1 MDRAMLPDMSNV
13 QLAHEREAVTTVR
26 SFVGGHWRDGGR
38 PSRDLNPAHP
48 SEAVSDVLQADANL
62 AGEAVEAAAA
72 AFTAWRGLPAPA
84 RGDILRKAADLL
96 EARASDVG
104 RDLTREEGKTLAEG
118 IGETRRAVQILRY
131 FAGQTLEPDGET
143 YPSHSAATFL
153 YARREPV
160 GVVSAITPWNFPIA
174 IPAWKIAPALS
185 YGNTVVWKPAELVPL
200 TALHLVQ
207 ALVDAGLPAG
217 VLNLVVGKGSEV
229 GSVLVTHP
237 AVQAITFTG
246 SNSVG
251 RALQRTA
258 IEHGKKV
265 QLELG
270 GKNPAVV
277 LDDAD
282 LDLAAEHVARGA
294 FLSAGQKCTATS
306 RVIVQESVLA
316 DFQERLAALANNWK
330 LGDPLETDTRVGPL
344 VSADQL
350 TTVSDYLAIARNE
363 GAHVL
368 AGGGRAEDLGDGY
381 YVKPTVLAGVGPES
395 RVVREEIFGPV
406 AAVLPAGSYQDAVRL
421 ANDTRYGLSA
431 SVFTNDLSR
440 ALRFADDIHAGVVK
454 INQESA
460 GVEFHVPF
468 GGMQESS
475 SGSREQGKAAREFF
489 TQWKTVYMDRLA

>member
-1 MDRAMLPDMSNV
+1 VSTL
-13 QLAHEREAVTTVR
+13 R
-26 SFVGGHWRDGGR
+26 SFVGGQWRDGVR
-38 PSRDLNPAHP
+38 TTADLNPARP
-48 SEAVSDVLQADANL
+48 SERVSEVLQADTGL
-62 AGEAVEAAAA
+62 AAEAVDAAAE
-72 AFTAWRGLPAPA
+72 AFAGWRSTPAPA
-84 RGDILRKAADLL
+84 RGEILRKAADLL
-96 EARASDVG
+96 EQRAAEVG
-104 RDLTREEGKTLAEG
+104 RDLTREEGKTVAEG

-131 FAGQTLEPDGET
+131 YSGQTLEPDGDT
-143 YPSHSAATFL
+143 YPSHSPATFL

-174 IPAWKIAPALS
+174 IPAWKIAPALA
-185 YGNTVVWKPAELVPL
+185 YGNSVVWKPAELVPL
-200 TALHLVQ
+200 TAVHFLQ
-207 ALVDAGLPAG
+207 ALVDAGLPEG
-217 VLNLVVGKGSEV
+217 VLNLVLGKGSEV
-229 GSVLVTHP
+229 GDVLVTHD

-246 SNSVG
+246 SNAVG
-251 RALQRTA
+251 RAMQRKA

-306 RVIVQESVLA
+306 RVVVQEAVLGS
-316 DFQERLAALANNWK
+316 FQERLAAIAESWK
-330 LGDPLETDTRVGPL
+330 LGDPLESDTRVGPL
-344 VSADQL
+344 VSAEQL
-350 TTVSDYLAIARNE
+350 ETVSGYLDVARQE
-363 GAHVL
+363 GARML
-368 AGGGRAEDLGDGY
+368 AGGSRAADLGEGY
-381 YVKPTVLAGVGPES
+381 YVRPTVLSGLQPQS

-406 AAVLPAGSYQDAVRL
+406 AALLPAGTYADAVRL

-440 ALRFADDIHAGVVK
+440 AFRFADDIHAGVVK
-454 INQESA
+454 VNQESA

-489 TQWKTVYMDRLA
+489 TQWKTVYVDRLA